1 MADLQYSID
10 VAAAMPAGEK
20 TIAQLDALAAQ
31 LVSAG
36 VSADTLH
43 DAVAS
48 VSNSLDAAKAATA
61 SAKAAL
67 AAGNAEMRELERTA
81 KAAAKARD
89 EAAKTGVVRP
99 EVAAALDAANA
110 AVVEHATTLDR
121 LKASVKAASAEETQL
136 AVTLRNA
143 QQAAG
148 AGTKALQ
155 EQERAQKEASAV
167 ALRNAQQAADA
178 GTKALQ
184 EQERAQKAASAQ
196 QEKATKT
203 AAELTGT
210 EKWSKLQE
218 AMGSTQGQTLLLG
231 KGLMVAAGAAVAAT
245 LVVVALTA
253 AFLAGVVAVAKWGVG
268 LADARREAGLLAEA
282 SAALNPEL
290 ASMRGLFDSVTAET
304 GLATRKLEGLAQKLK
319 DAGVPAGAMAGAL
332 RDAALAERALGDGGA
347 DPFIADIKA
356 AKGAVTGLSNEVRGK
371 LGVIV
376 SKQVLGLSAQS
387 EKLKTNVSGIFGGLD
402 IEPFLASLQK
412 LVGLFEEGS
421 AAGEAMRFLFESMFQ
436 PLIDQAAKATTAIEA
451 FALGFLIGATKLYI
465 AVKPI
470 VRSLA
475 EFFGF
480 DDPTTAETLDVAKS
494 AGEALVPIVAGI
506 AAAFGV
512 LVAAGIALVGLA
524 LAPMILI
531 AGLLVAA
538 FYVVTKVV
546 DVVSDAF
553 NSVVAYLNGL
563 IPGFGDLGS
572 QIIQGMINGIT
583 GGASGV
589 LTAITNV
596 ATGAIK
602 AAKRALGIAS
612 PSKVFAE
619 LGGYTAEGFAE
630 GVDDGAGDAQ
640 AAMTAMVEPPPPG
653 EITAAALQAGGSSAA
668 AASDGEAKGGA
679 AQGPAAGGWS
689 GNLVANFP
697 NVTDAAGVKEALE
710 ELVTKIW
717 AGDAAAL
724 GAEAV

>member
-31 LVSAG
+31 LVNAG

-48 VSNSLDAAKAATA
+48 VSNALDAAKAATA
-61 SAKAAL
+61 SATAAL
-67 AAGNAEMRELERTA
+67 AAGNAEMRELEKSA

-110 AVVEHATTLDR
+110 AVVEHASTLDR
-121 LKASVKAASAEETQL
+121 LKASVKAAAAEEKQL

-143 QQAAG
+143 QQAMG

-155 EQERAQKEASAV
+155 EQEK
-167 ALRNAQQAADA
+167 
-178 GTKALQ
+178 
-184 EQERAQKAASAQ
+184 AQKAAADEAKKIAAQ

-210 EKWSKLQE
+210 EKWFKLKE
-218 AMGSTQGQTLLLG
+218 AMGSTQGQTMLLG
-231 KGLMVAAGAAVAAT
+231 KGLMVAAGAAAAAA
-245 LVVVALTA
+245 LVIAGLTA
-253 AFLAGVVAVAKWGVG
+253 AFLAGVVAIAKWGVS
-268 LADARREAGLLAEA
+268 LADARREAGLTEQ
-282 SAALNPEL
+282 AAVALGTQIGDMPDLFKQLN
-290 ASMRGLFDSVTAET
+290 AET
-304 GLATRKLEGLAQKLK
+304 GLGNKKLSDLAKKLRE
-319 DAGVPAGAMAGAL
+319 AELPAGAMAGAL

-347 DPFIADIKA
+347 DAFIADIKA
-356 AKGAVTGLSNEVRGK
+356 SKGAITGLSNEVRGK
-371 LGVIV
+371 LGVVV
-376 SKQVLGLSAQS
+376 SKQMLGLSAQS
-387 EKLKTNVSGIFGGLD
+387 EKLKKNVSGIFGGLD

-421 AAGEAMRFLFESMFQ
+421 AAGEAMRFLFESIFQ

-470 VRSLA
+470 IRSLA

-480 DDPTTAETLDVAKS
+480 DDPTTAETLDLAKR

-506 AAAFGV
+506 AAAFAV
-512 LVAAGIALVGLA
+512 LVAAGVALVGLA
-524 LAPMILI
+524 LTPLILV
-531 AGLLVAA
+531 AGQLVAA
-538 FYVVTKVV
+538 FYVVSTVV
-546 DVVSDAF
+546 DVVSGAF
-553 NSVVAYLNGL
+553 NAVVTYLNGL
-563 IPGFGDLGS
+563 IPGFGDIGS
-572 QIIQGMINGIT
+572 QIVQGMINGILS
-583 GGASGV
+583 GAAGV
-589 LTAITNV
+589 VGAVVNV
-596 ATGAIK
+596 ATGAIT
-602 AAKRALGIAS
+602 AAKNALGIAS

-640 AAMTAMVEPPPPG
+640 AAMTAMVEPPAPG
-653 EITAAALQAGGSSAA
+653 EITAAALQAGSSSAA
-668 AASDGEAKGGA
+668 AASDGASASGA
-679 AQGPAAGGWS
+679 AKGPAASGGPALHIE
-689 GNLVANFP
+689 NLYLAGAKASQA
-697 NVTDAAGVKEALE
+697 DAESLAEAITRL
-710 ELVTKIW
+710 W
-717 AGDAAAL
+717 QGDAAAL
-724 GAEAV
+724 GATSAEAV